1 MIIKNSFLRSPNVPF
16 EFSSV
21 FAPFLPPS
29 PIHCPFGLFS
39 CMLPM
44 CMQYT
49 TILLKVI
56 AHVPVPGRSSMTSTK
71 FKGKIPDTPLSSPL
85 AHSSFTYSL
94 RIIVS
99 PSEKLSSSFWSPIY
113 SNRAMHLGPLHKE
126 KRNLLCL
133 FIIIVHL
140 IMMQHCAKYGLIFLI
155 KVMKECTARRTSGK
169 LRSCLGS
176 YLCFLRRMSIKSEG
190 AG

>member
-1 MIIKNSFLRSPNVPF
+1 
-16 EFSSV
+16 
-21 FAPFLPPS
+21 
-29 PIHCPFGLFS
+29 
-39 CMLPM
+39 MLPI

-49 TILLKVI
+49 TISLKAF
-56 AHVPVPGRSSMTSTK
+56 AHIPVPGRSSITSTK

-113 SNRAMHLGPLHKE
+113 SNRATHLGPLHKQ

-133 FIIIVHL
+133 FIIIVPL
-140 IMMQHCAKYGLIFLI
+140 IMMRHCAKYGLIFLI
-155 KVMKECTARRTSGK
+155 KVMKECTEHRTSGK
-169 LRSCLGS
+169 LRSRLGS
-176 YLCFLRRMSIKSEG
+176 HLCFLRSLKELDETSASQFLAVTVFCTRLHFSSKQQ
-190 AG
+190 